1 MKKILKKENL
11 LRLPSIKHYAEF
23 DSFQEF
29 CLNDIQDL
37 KSQLLQ
43 HFDGDTCVN
52 NIVNALCNTTFI
64 DKGKDECTERCEY
77 LFFWIGDK
85 LFDKKIKSSLYSEIN
100 NVLNSLL
107 EKEGSAHKCKCNF
120 SYIDINEEKF
130 KEIKEAY
137 FYYKDYE
144 EHEKWIPSYTNCCVR
159 DYNTYLDKSSKTYN
173 HIYETCEKSSDTHCV
188 VLKNVVPN
196 FFQKKIST
204 LTCEVVDDDVE
215 PEDAEQD
222 EDMLE
227 EFSESSEEA
236 HALTSVI
243 FISILLPLLGIVFYL
258 LYKFTP
264 AVSLLRSYLIKKRI
278 IQSNI
283 DEEVPLDLLTNS
295 REHTDRDSY
304 TYRTLIGYNSLGNI
318 S

>member
-1 MKKILKKENL
+1 M
-11 LRLPSIKHYAEF
+11 
-23 DSFQEF
+23 
-29 CLNDIQDL
+29 
-37 KSQLLQ
+37 
-43 HFDGDTCVN
+43 
-52 NIVNALCNTTFI
+52 NALCNTSFI

-85 LFDKKIKSSLYSEIN
+85 LFNKKINPSLYSEIS

-107 EKEGSAHKCKCNF
+107 EKEGSASKCKCNF
-120 SYIDINEEKF
+120 SYSDISEEKF

-144 EHEKWIPSYTNCCVR
+144 EYEKWIPSYTNCCVT

-173 HIYETCEKSSDTHCV
+173 HIYETCEKSSDAHCI

-204 LTCEVVDDDVE
+204 LTCEVVDDDVKL
-215 PEDAEQD
+215 EDAEED

-227 EFSESSEEA
+227 EVYESSEES

-258 LYKFTP
+258 LYKVIRKSIEKLKHDT
-264 AVSLLRSYLIKKRI
+264 LYITI
-278 IQSNI
+278 IQH
-283 DEEVPLDLLTNS
+283 L
-295 REHTDRDSY
+295 
-304 TYRTLIGYNSLGNI
+304 
-318 S
+318 